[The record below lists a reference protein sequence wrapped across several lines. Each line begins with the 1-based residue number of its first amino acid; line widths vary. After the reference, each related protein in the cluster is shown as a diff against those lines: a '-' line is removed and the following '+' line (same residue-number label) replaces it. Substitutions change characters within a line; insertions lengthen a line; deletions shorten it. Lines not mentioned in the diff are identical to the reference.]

1 MPPRVQAMTTRQQL
15 LPVVMA
21 QRSGGDNKSLDRSGM
36 SGPLIENLDAARQSF
51 PPGQFQ
57 RYAASCM
64 STCSKPNSCLNGIS
78 ISCIIFSMSEETTQ
92 NMPDG
97 RSFEERVFARFDALD
112 ARLTK
117 LEERV
122 DSRLH
127 ETRPIWEA
135 VLSRLDGIEGEM
147 KAMNRRVRVL
157 HDDILRAREDQE
169 DLRERVTKLES
180 EPSH

>member
-1 MPPRVQAMTTRQQL
+1 
-15 LPVVMA
+15 
-21 QRSGGDNKSLDRSGM
+21 
-36 SGPLIENLDAARQSF
+36 
-51 PPGQFQ
+51 
-57 RYAASCM
+57 
-64 STCSKPNSCLNGIS
+64 
-78 ISCIIFSMSEETTQ
+78 MSEENTQ

-112 ARLTK
+112 ERLTK

-122 DSRLH
+122 DARLH

-135 VLSRLDGIEGEM
+135 VLSRLDNIENEM
-147 KAMNRRVRVL
+147 KSINRRVRVL
-157 HDDILRAREDQE
+157 HDDILRAREEQE

>member
-1 MPPRVQAMTTRQQL
+1 
-15 LPVVMA
+15 
-21 QRSGGDNKSLDRSGM
+21 
-36 SGPLIENLDAARQSF
+36 
-51 PPGQFQ
+51 
-57 RYAASCM
+57 
-64 STCSKPNSCLNGIS
+64 
-78 ISCIIFSMSEETTQ
+78 MSEENTQ

-122 DSRLH
+122 DARLH

-135 VLSRLDGIEGEM
+135 VLSRLDNIESEM
-147 KAMNRRVRVL
+147 KAINRRVRVL